1 MFSHLL
7 FLSHSHPSE
16 LRLLLS
22 PPSSFVLA
30 PVHIDADAPGRL
42 EVWPFMLGV
51 TLQAAA
57 ATCNCNCNASVNQT
71 TLPGNTHTHTPRAP
85 ATPSPSPSQ
94 KPQTISRRGQ
104 KKKTPFFLFRRIA
117 NHTNTKQQTGA
128 LGASGLGP
136 GAAQFTPNSNTN
148 TTKPTEIKLG
158 F

>member
-71 TLPGNTHTHTPRAP
+71 TLPGNTHTHTTR
-85 ATPSPSPSQ
+85 TRN
-94 KPQTISRRGQ
+94 PQPQPQPKTTNHQPKRP
-104 KKKTPFFLFRRIA
+104 KKKNTVFFVPA
-117 NHTNTKQQTGA
+117 NRESHQHQATNRGA
-128 LGASGLGP
+128 WRFGLGAWGSP
-136 GAAQFTPNSNTN
+136 IHPKFKHKHHQAHRN
-148 TTKPTEIKLG
+148 
-158 F
+158 